1 MDGKKIEHDFWSVT
15 SLFSALNEPDRAEAR
30 PVAAL
35 HAVNQALWACEDAVR
50 SRALPD
56 AEVVALKRRIDALN
70 LERHAW
76 VAAIDRA
83 ADARFPAHL
92 PADDPQARVGSES
105 IGQMLDRVSVVT
117 LKRTAMY
124 AVGDTARGRAMDDR
138 LALLA
143 RCVAERL
150 DALRRGVATRQA
162 FDEGKTYTA

>member
-1 MDGKKIEHDFWSVT
+1 VDGKKIEHDFWTVT
-15 SLFSALNEPDRAEAR
+15 SLFSALTQCDPSEAR
-30 PVAAL
+30 PVAVL

-76 VAAIDRA
+76 VATIDRA
-83 ADARFPAHL
+83 ADARFSAYL
-92 PADDPQARVGSES
+92 PADDPRARVGSES

-117 LKRTAMY
+117 LKRAAMQ
-124 AVGDTARGRAMDDR
+124 AVGDVARAQTMDDR

-143 RCVAERL
+143 RCIDERL

-162 FDEGKTYTA
+162 FDEGKTYSA

>member
-1 MDGKKIEHDFWSVT
+1 MDGKKIEHDFWTVT
-15 SLFSALNEPDRAEAR
+15 SLFSALTQGDQ

-76 VAAIDRA
+76 VATIDRA
-83 ADARFPAHL
+83 ADAQFPVHL
-92 PADDPQARVGSES
+92 PADDPRACVGSES

-117 LKRTAMY
+117 LKRAAMLV
-124 AVGDTARGRAMDDR
+124 AGDAARGRAMDDR
-138 LALLA
+138 LTLLA
-143 RCVAERL
+143 RCVDERL
-150 DALRRGVATRQA
+150 TALRRGRATRQA
-162 FDEGKTYTA
+162 FDEGKTYSA

>member
-1 MDGKKIEHDFWSVT
+1 MDDKKIEHDFWTVK
-15 SLFSALNEPDRAEAR
+15 SLFSALTQGDPSEAS
-30 PVAAL
+30 PIAAL
-35 HAVNQALWACEDAVR
+35 HAANQALWACEDAVR

-56 AEVVALKRRIDALN
+56 AAVVALKRRIDALN

-76 VAAIDRA
+76 VATIDRA

-92 PADDPQARVGSES
+92 PADDPRARVGSES

-117 LKRTAMY
+117 LKRAAMQ
-124 AVGDTARGRAMDDR
+124 AVGDVARAQTMDDR

-143 RCVAERL
+143 RCVDERL

-162 FDEGKTYTA
+162 FDEGKTYSA